1 MRILLV
7 IFFTVPLVEMY
18 VLIKVGEQIGA
29 LPTVGLVVLTA
40 VIGVALLR
48 QQGLST
54 LTRGVSRLQ
63 RGEMPAREML
73 EGLLLAVGGALLL
86 TPGFVTDALGFL
98 LLIPWSRQAV
108 ASYVFDRWIVSSVI
122 DVGLGGGQRG
132 DDIDDRD
139 VIDGDYTRRD

>member
-29 LPTVGLVVLTA
+29 LPTIALVVLTA

-63 RGEMPAREML
+63 HGTVPAREML

-86 TPGFVTDALGFL
+86 TPGFVTDAAGFL

-108 ASYVFDRWIVSSVI
+108 ARYIFERWVTSL
-122 DVGLGGGQRG
+122 DVDIRTGGMGHERKG
-132 DDIDDRD
+132 ED
-139 VIDGDYTRRD
+139 VIEGDYTRRD

>member
-1 MRILLV
+1 MRILLA

-29 LPTVGLVVLTA
+29 LPTIALVVLTA

-54 LTRGVSRLQ
+54 LTRGVSKLQ
-63 RGEMPAREML
+63 SGAVPAREML

-86 TPGFVTDALGFL
+86 TPGFVTDAAGFL

-108 ASYVFDRWIVSSVI
+108 ASYVLERWAGSLGV
-122 DVGLGGGQRG
+122 DVRVGGIGPERDG
-132 DDIDDRD
+132 ED
-139 VIDGDYTRRD
+139 VIEGDYTRRD

>member
-7 IFFTVPLVEMY
+7 VFFTVPLVEMY

-29 LPTVGLVVLTA
+29 LPTIALVVLTA

-63 RGEMPAREML
+63 SGEVPASEML

-86 TPGFVTDALGFL
+86 TPGFVTDAMGFL
-98 LLIPWSRQAV
+98 LLIPWSRQLV
-108 ASYVFDRWIVSSVI
+108 ASYVFDRWIVSLGV
-122 DVGLGGGQRG
+122 DVGTSTLKGRAHR
-132 DDIDDRD
+132 DDDD
-139 VIDGDYTRRD
+139 VIDADYTRRD

>member
-7 IFFTVPLVEMY
+7 VFFTVPLVEMY

-29 LPTVGLVVLTA
+29 LPTIALVVLTA

-63 RGEMPAREML
+63 SGEVPASERL

-86 TPGFVTDALGFL
+86 TPGFGQLDL
-98 LLIPWSRQAV
+98 LV
-108 ASYVFDRWIVSSVI
+108 AF
-122 DVGLGGGQRG
+122 
-132 DDIDDRD
+132 
-139 VIDGDYTRRD
+139 T

>member
-122 DVGLGGGQRG
+122 DVGLGGVQRG